1 MRHDRSLRH
10 LLMMNAILAAGLIWT
25 LLVATGPFAVTA
37 DAAQYRSTRA
47 SGPPA
52 EALTGVGNAS
62 ARQRKQMIDR
72 LTEIETKVD
81 EIARALTSGA
91 VKVKIANVEDLAID
105 YGRLAEIIQS
115 RK

>member
-10 LLMMNAILAAGLIWT
+10 LLMMNAIRAAGLIWT
-25 LLVATGPFAVTA
+25 LFVVTGPFAVTA

-47 SGPPA
+47 SDPPA
-52 EALTGVGNAS
+52 QALTGVGNAS